1 MRRKKEWREKI
12 EPKSGVVTALKIMQN
27 IPIQMKYRH
36 KKVLSFNFNSDYIDT
51 VFNIAYAY
59 INKIPAQTSSTSS
72 SINGV
77 SDRRNEIILQQQ
89 QC

>member
-77 SDRRNEIILQQQ
+77 GDRRNEIILQQQ